1 MPFKFKKDKLKYDT
15 EYESSTVQKRR
26 RAKRNAARKM
36 LESEGK
42 VSKGDGKDVHHKDGN
57 PENNSK
63 SNLIVTSHKQRGIKR
78 A

>member
-1 MPFKFKKDKLKYDT
+1 MPYKYKKDKLAHDT
-15 EYESSTVQKRR
+15 AYESTTEEKRR

-63 SNLIVTSHKQRGIKR
+63 SNLAVTSHKQRGIKK

>member
-63 SNLIVTSHKQRGIKR
+63 SNLTVTSHKQRGIKR